1 MKLLLLSGLLL
12 YSTVLFSVNT
22 NANDINYVRKEF
34 NLAQNNSKK
43 ANVLHAQLLTLKPAF
58 NSLHYA
64 YLGATEA
71 LLAKHNFNPFAKLNY
86 VNSALEKLNKAISLN
101 KSNIEIRFMR
111 YSVETELPF
120 YLGYSKH
127 LEEDKNA
134 IIHGL
139 MNTKLTSENNEMFE
153 IFAVKLYNS
162 SSCNK
167 EEKLLLQSIISA
179 CNQLQN
185 TKN

>member
-1 MKLLLLSGLLL
+1 
-12 YSTVLFSVNT
+12 
-22 NANDINYVRKEF
+22 
-34 NLAQNNSKK
+34 
-43 ANVLHAQLLTLKPAF
+43 
-58 NSLHYA
+58 
-64 YLGATEA
+64 
-71 LLAKHNFNPFAKLNY
+71 
-86 VNSALEKLNKAISLN
+86 
-101 KSNIEIRFMR
+101 MR

-134 IIHGL
+134 IIHGF